1 MGPLI
6 SKQHMD
12 KVESFIDIGVNEGAK
27 LLIDGRKLK
36 IQGYENGYFVGP
48 TLFDFV
54 TEDMEIYKN
63 EIFGPVLSVVRANNY
78 ESAINLI
85 NNHEYGNGTSIYTSD
100 GELFQAFYDK
110 YKNRNGRC

>member
-36 IQGYENGYFVGP
+36 IKVMKMVI
-48 TLFDFV
+48 LLDHC
-54 TEDMEIYKN
+54 
-63 EIFGPVLSVVRANNY
+63 
-78 ESAINLI
+78 LI
-85 NNHEYGNGTSIYTSD
+85 
-100 GELFQAFYDK
+100 L
-110 YKNRNGRC
+110 